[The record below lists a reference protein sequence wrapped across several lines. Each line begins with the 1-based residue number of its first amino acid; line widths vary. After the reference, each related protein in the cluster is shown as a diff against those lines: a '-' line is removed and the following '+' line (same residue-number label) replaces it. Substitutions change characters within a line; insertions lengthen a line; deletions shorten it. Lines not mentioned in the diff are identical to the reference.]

1 LNQARPGGGD
11 RPLPRGRPPELSCP
25 TNQEKEVRT
34 MIVLTKRNHE
44 KFLVNHL
51 QIEYI
56 ETIPES
62 KIVMMNH
69 DYYLV
74 RESTEEIIEK
84 IARYNA
90 KVMDIQR
97 EVTVVDKR

>member
-1 LNQARPGGGD
+1 
-11 RPLPRGRPPELSCP
+11 
-25 TNQEKEVRT
+25 
-34 MIVLTKRNHE
+34 MIVLTKMNRE
-44 KFLVNHL
+44 RFLVNHN
-51 QIEYI
+51 QIECI
-56 ETIPES
+56 ELIPEC
-62 KIVMMNH
+62 KVVMMNH

>member
-1 LNQARPGGGD
+1 
-11 RPLPRGRPPELSCP
+11 
-25 TNQEKEVRT
+25 

-69 DYYLV
+69 DIYLV
-74 RESTEEIIEK
+74 RESTEEIINK
-84 IARYNA
+84 IAQYNA

-97 EVTVVDKR
+97 EITVVDKR